1 MDTLRSG
8 RGQEQAA
15 IITKHEQVQARVLGE
30 EVGPC
35 LKHCACE
42 SQTLPPWGHGEGGS
56 GPPVTETQAS
66 HLGPLSLQGPHKEAQ
81 FHLGEEDDESGA
93 LVPDKLRFLH
103 KQKPPRP
110 GCLAMQGRKHQEG
123 RRLQKWNKMLRN
135 FTKYHSSE
143 KFHWRIEKGIPT
155 QVRGKVWAMMLSVD
169 TRKAQ
174 NPGKFEEMKERARLC
189 SDQVQQIDEEVA
201 RTFRSHIMFRER
213 YGAKNWAGSH
223 VAALLLMW
231 LSEEDAFWALVQL
244 MGDSQHS
251 MHDFYTPDPKTGVI
265 QAPPERYHASR
276 AALPGET
283 PGEEG
288 CVPGG
293 LHRAL
298 VHPGFPGWE
307 CLLKMSRDHIRE
319 FLQVTLKQAWSLS
332 EDAAIRQLR
341 ASMRELGKLQCLLPP
356 EAKPMEDGSLA
367 L

>member
-1 MDTLRSG
+1 MDSRWRLDMDTLRSG

-15 IITKHEQVQARVLGE
+15 IITKHE
-30 EVGPC
+30 
-35 LKHCACE
+35 
-42 SQTLPPWGHGEGGS
+42 
-56 GPPVTETQAS
+56 
-66 HLGPLSLQGPHKEAQ
+66 QGPHKEAQ

-143 KFHWRIEKGIPT
+143 KFHRRIEKGIPA

-174 NPGKFEEMKERARLC
+174 NPGKFEELGY
-189 SDQVQQIDEEVA
+189 SQ
-201 RTFRSHIMFRER
+201 
-213 YGAKNWAGSH
+213 GLSH

-265 QAPPERYHASR
+265 QATPERYHASR
-276 AALPGET
+276 APLPGET

-298 VHPGFPGWE
+298 VHPGLPGWE

-341 ASMRELGKLQCLLPP
+341 ASMHELGKLQCLLPP